1 MTKRIGGAR
10 RKTRH
15 KLAKNVRDKGKISLT
30 RYFQDFKS
38 GDKVCLS
45 AEPSVHGGMYF
56 PRFHGKVGTVV
67 GKQGKCY
74 QVKIKDVQMLKIVL
88 AHPVHLK
95 KV

>member
-1 MTKRIGGAR
+1 
-10 RKTRH
+10 
-15 KLAKNVRDKGKISLT
+15 
-30 RYFQDFKS
+30 
-38 GDKVCLS
+38 
-45 AEPSVHGGMYF
+45 MYF